1 MANTVRTYGGLKP
14 LEYMNGTPWN
24 GKVREYLVPSGDG
37 TALFVGDAVMPYTA
51 GGTAGTIVNGR
62 DCEGMPT
69 CVQAAAGD
77 IFLGVVV
84 GFLPNQDS
92 LMTKHRVAS
101 TNRIALVV
109 DDPNVLFEIEE
120 INSGTALTSTEVGLN
135 ALVSVGAGN
144 TTTGLSGMVL
154 DNGSEV
160 TTAASPLRIIG
171 LVKRPDNNYGL
182 GAKWIVAINDH
193 SFRAGVAGV

>member
-14 LEYMNGTPWN
+14 LEYMNGSPWN
-24 GKVREYLVPSGDG
+24 GRVREYLVPSGNA
-37 TALFVGDAVMPYTA
+37 TALFVGDAVLPYTEA
-51 GGTAGTIVNGR
+51 GAAGVIVNGR

-84 GFLPNQDS
+84 GFLPNQDN
-92 LMTKHRVAS
+92 LMQRHRLAS

-120 INSGTALTSTEVGLN
+120 INSGTALTATEVGLN
-135 ALVSVGAGN
+135 ALVSVAAGN

-154 DNGSEV
+154 DNGTEV

-193 SFRAGVAGV
+193 SLRAGVAGV

>member
-14 LEYMNGTPWN
+14 LAYFNGTPWN
-24 GKVREYLVPSGDG
+24 GAVREYLVPSADG
-37 TALFVGDAVMPYTA
+37 TALFVGDAVQPYTA
-51 GGTAGTIVNGR
+51 GGTAGVVVNGR

-69 CVQAAAGD
+69 CIQASATS
-77 IFLGVVV
+77 ILLGVVV
-84 GFLPNQDS
+84 GFLPDQDD
-92 LMTKHRVAS
+92 LMQRHRLLS

-109 DDPNVLFEIEE
+109 DDPSVIFEIEE

-135 ALVSVGAGN
+135 TRLSVGAGH

-154 DNGSEV
+154 DNGQEV
-160 TTAASPLRIIG
+160 TTATEPLRIIG

-182 GAKWIVAINDH
+182 GAKWMVTLNDH
-193 SFRAGVAGV
+193 QFSAGTAGV

>member
-24 GKVREYLVPSGDG
+24 GKVREYLIPAAEG
-37 TALFVGDAVMPYTA
+37 TATFIGDAVMPYTA
-51 GGTAGTIVNGR
+51 GGTAGTVVNGR

-69 CVQAAAGD
+69 CNQAAAGD

-84 GFLPNQDS
+84 GFLPNQDN
-92 LMTKHRVAS
+92 LMQKHRVAS

-193 SFRAGVAGV
+193 SFRTGVAGV